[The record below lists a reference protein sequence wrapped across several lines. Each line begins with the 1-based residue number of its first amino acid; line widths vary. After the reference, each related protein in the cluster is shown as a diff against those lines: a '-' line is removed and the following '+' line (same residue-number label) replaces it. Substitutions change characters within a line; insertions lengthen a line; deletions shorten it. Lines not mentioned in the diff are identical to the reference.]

1 VLAEEQ
7 GTRFFVDDWK
17 ARDVATRFGIKV
29 FGSLGVLAEAKRR
42 GLIAEVR
49 PIIEELLAIGYWMHG
64 ERVVRPFLREI
75 GEAPE

>member
-1 VLAEEQ
+1 M
-7 GTRFFVDDWK
+7 
-17 ARDVATRFGIKV
+17 RDFSPTTGKRETWQRGSGKV

-64 ERVVRPFLREI
+64 ERVVRPFLGEI